1 MIVNHLRVYGL
12 RGLSILVCLIIKDI
26 VMYKSS
32 FFKELS
38 AYSNRFNQCYKAM
51 KEYHLENEIQMEI
64 KNGNSFFD
72 ACQEW
77 DIY

>member
-1 MIVNHLRVYGL
+1 MIVNYLRVYGL
-12 RGLSILVCLIIKDI
+12 RGLSILVCLIIEGI
-26 VMYKSS
+26 IIYRSS
-32 FFKELS
+32 FFNKLS

-51 KEYHLENEIQMEI
+51 KEYYLEEEIQIEI